1 MKQDEPKYCYRYP
14 HPAMTA
20 DCVIFGFD
28 GKALKVLL
36 VERGLE
42 PYLGSWALPG
52 GFMKIDETI
61 EQTARRELEE
71 ETGLKGVY
79 MEQFRVYS
87 TVNRDPRERV
97 VTVVFIALV
106 RPGDYSLVAGDDAAD
121 ARWFDVEFLPPM
133 AFDHTDIIEQA
144 RAHLTELLRVKPIAF
159 ELLNRYFSLAEL
171 QRVYEAI
178 TGRSYDR
185 RNFQRKA
192 LQAGMLAEADAADEI
207 KPIAERRPEPGPEE
221 EKCMAACCPT
231 PEDVCACA
239 APEPSKPSK
248 RQKRSKGRP
257 GKLFR
262 FIKPG
267 LFGGFASPEED
278 DDPLEDASTKDL
290 FSF

>member
-106 RPGDYSLVAGDDAAD
+106 RPGDYNLIAGDDAAD

-144 RAHLTELLRVKPIAF
+144 RAHLTEMLRVRPIAF

-192 LQAGMLAEADAADEI
+192 LQAGMLAEADDKVA
-207 KPIAERRPEPGPEE
+207 PISEPQPEPLREASCRPLKE
-221 EKCMAACCPT
+221 
-231 PEDVCACA
+231 VCACA
-239 APEPSKPSK
+239 APPPPEPSKPIRK
-248 RQKRSKGRP
+248 PKRSKGRP

-267 LFGGFASPEED
+267 LFGGFASPEEEED
-278 DDPLEDASTKDL
+278 DSLEDASTKDL
-290 FSF
+290 FNF

>member
-42 PYLGSWALPG
+42 PFLGSWALPG

-106 RPGDYSLVAGDDAAD
+106 RPGDYSLIAGDDAAD

-133 AFDHTDIIEQA
+133 AFDHTDIIAQA
-144 RAHLTELLRVKPIAF
+144 RARLTEMLRVKPIAF

-192 LQAGMLAEADAADEI
+192 LQAAMLAEADKAGEI
-207 KPIAERRPEPGPEE
+207 RPVTELRHE
-221 EKCMAACCPT
+221 
-231 PEDVCACA
+231 V
-239 APEPSKPSK
+239 APEVSCLKEVRECAEPLPPELSKTVRPP
-248 RQKRSKGRP
+248 KRSKGRP

-267 LFGGFASPEED
+267 LFSPFSGHDED
-278 DDPLEDASTKDL
+278 DDPLDDASTKDL
-290 FSF
+290 FNF

>member
-1 MKQDEPKYCYRYP
+1 MKQDEPRYCYRYP

-20 DCVIFGFD
+20 DCVIFGFN

-133 AFDHTDIIEQA
+133 AFDHTEIIEQA

-192 LQAGMLAEADAADEI
+192 LQAGMLAEADDEI
-207 KPIAERRPEPGPEE
+207 APIAERRPEPGPEA
-221 EKCMAACCPT
+221 EKCMAACCPP

-239 APEPSKPSK
+239 TPEPSKSSK
-248 RQKRSKGRP
+248 RPKRSKGRP

-267 LFGGFASPEED
+267 LFSPFSEHDED
-278 DDPLEDASTKDL
+278 DDPLDDAPTKDL
-290 FSF
+290 FNF